1 MTTTLRLWTAALLCV
16 LPFGFAW
23 SGGVSPGTVIYGD
36 CTYSD
41 NEYCAP
47 DQYLP
52 GSAYHS
58 LVSHAPIRVFL
69 VAAALIFLACATR
82 VRTHLTRRLARLGCA
97 AVALAVVL
105 AAAHGAPR
113 IVVCLA
119 GALALVLPRVVRF
132 QRFGEPQPG
141 QVK

>member
-1 MTTTLRLWTAALLCV
+1 MTTTLRLWTAALLCA

-23 SGGVSPGTVIYGD
+23 SGGVTPGTVIYGD

-41 NEYCAP
+41 NEYCVP
-47 DQYLP
+47 DQYVP

-58 LVSHAPIRVFL
+58 LVSQAPIRVFL
-69 VAAALIFLACATR
+69 VAAALIFIACATR
-82 VRTHLTRRLARLGCA
+82 VRTHHTRRLARLGCA
-97 AVALAVVL
+97 ALVLAAVL

-119 GALALVLPRVVRF
+119 GALALVLPRVVRLR
-132 QRFGEPQPG
+132 RFGDPQPR